1 MKTRL
6 LIIIGVA
13 LTFTSLPSSQSFS
26 ETQHTTE
33 ITKFLCGGLAL
44 DGMPNS
50 LEEQEWVKTT
60 LEKCVERGLITQEN
74 IEMIRNSGGHLTR
87 EIYALFRVTNGDID
101 KIAQLVNHPNYPINV
116 FGSPYEQISIGIE
129 PENVLCMDGLELHL
143 KSHGSPICIK
153 ESTFEELV
161 KRGYPF
167 SEKDATV
174 EAENL
179 WKSTSDWNAMKLVRN
194 NDDLYCNS
202 ANEELS
208 DKCYSLDEIVFGNGN
223 KMKETGWK
231 LYPGGVGWTLP
242 ENSTLS
248 PIYKN
253 VGFGVPPL
261 DFTAMLNDKTFVN
274 KCESNG
280 GIWNYTYHDCEDLWN
295 VCQDVDGIIIKEDIT
310 PSCTDTGVIDDDPL
324 TIKVCRDAEIIR
336 VSCVFEY

>member
-33 ITKFLCGGLAL
+33 ITKFLCDMLAI
-44 DGMPNS
+44 DQIQS
-50 LEEQEWVKTT
+50 VLEEKKWIKTT
-60 LEKCVERGLITQEN
+60 LAECVERGLITSELV
-74 IEMIRNSGGHLTR
+74 ELGATVWGHSTR
-87 EIYALFRVTNGDID
+87 ELSIVYGLTHGDIE
-101 KIAQLVNHPNYPINV
+101 KTIQLLQDPNFPINV
-116 FGSPYEQISIGIE
+116 FGSPYEQVSIGIE

-143 KSHGSPICIK
+143 KSHSSPICIK

-161 KRGYPF
+161 KRGYLF

-179 WKSTSDWNAMKLVRN
+179 WKSTEDWNSMGLVRN
-194 NDDLYCNS
+194 DDGLYCNS

-208 DKCYSLDEIVFGNGN
+208 DQCYSLDEIVFGDGN

-231 LYPGGVGWTLP
+231 LYPGGAGWTLP
-242 ENSTLS
+242 ENATLS

-253 VGFGVPPL
+253 VDFGVPPL
-261 DFTAMLNDKTFVN
+261 DFTAMLDDKTFVN

-280 GIWNYTYHDCEDLWN
+280 GIWNYTYHDCEGLWN
-295 VCQDVDGIIIKEDIT
+295 VCQDVDGIIIQEDIT

-324 TIKVCRDAEIIR
+324 T
-336 VSCVFEY
+336 S